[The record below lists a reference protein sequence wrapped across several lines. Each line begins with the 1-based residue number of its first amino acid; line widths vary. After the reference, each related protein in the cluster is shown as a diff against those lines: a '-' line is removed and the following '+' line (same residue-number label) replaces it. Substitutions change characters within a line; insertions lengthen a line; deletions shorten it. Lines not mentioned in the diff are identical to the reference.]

1 MVVLPL
7 MVRDLYNG
15 SAGGI
20 AGAFAAN
27 MLGTCTVIF
36 FLMRRG
42 GVERPGRALVVWGFA
57 SIAVVSLLYF
67 ELPAWGFYTVI
78 YFWGMCGGVS
88 MTMSR
93 SIVQE
98 ASPESHRA
106 RLMSVYSLG
115 MMGGMPVGSL
125 VLGWCVGYF
134 GARNSILVPVV
145 GMTVVQL
152 ALLATSRLW
161 YIRRLAVE
169 FPDDDALLHA
179 AD

>member
-1 MVVLPL
+1 
-7 MVRDLYNG
+7 MVRDLYHG

-42 GVERPGRALVVWGFA
+42 GVERPGRALIAWGFV
-57 SIAVVSLLYF
+57 SVAVVSLLYF

-78 YFWGMCGGVS
+78 YFWGMCGGIS

-115 MMGGMPVGSL
+115 MMGGMPIGSL
-125 VLGWCVGYF
+125 FLGWCVGYF

-145 GMTVVQL
+145 GMTLVQT
-152 ALLATSRLW
+152 LLLVTTRLW
-161 YIRRLAVE
+161 HVRRQLVE
-169 FPDDDALLHA
+169 PAHNQPLLQA